1 MVGIFTTTLGAMD
14 ASSRPSRTISS
25 RVMATL
31 SAETGPSTSS
41 QMRLMWLWKSSS
53 LPPVRAYSV
62 GFVVTPASTP
72 QLAASSISARSAVSR
87 KNFTRILLL

>member
-41 QMRLMWLWKSSS
+41 QMRLMWSGKSASR
-53 LPPVRAYSV
+53 PPTRAYSV